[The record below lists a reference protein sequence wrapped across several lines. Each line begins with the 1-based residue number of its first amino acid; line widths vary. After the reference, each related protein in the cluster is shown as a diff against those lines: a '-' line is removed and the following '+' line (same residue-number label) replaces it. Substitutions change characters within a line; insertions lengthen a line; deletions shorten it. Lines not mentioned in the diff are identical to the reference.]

1 MLTVV
6 TTISKVSTITA
17 ISTIN
22 LRDSPVRGV
31 PAGEFIEL
39 PGRGTTFIR
48 ERPGPKGAPT
58 VILLHGWGTTAA
70 LNWFRCFDPLAE
82 HYRVIAVDVRGHGQ
96 GLRSKSIFRL
106 EDCADDVA
114 VLAEQLGIRTFI
126 PVGYSMGGTIA
137 QLVAHRHGPMVEGL
151 VLCSTA
157 PEFRA
162 EVSPFKTDIT
172 PGPLM
177 WGAIIPALTATMTF
191 MPGSIR
197 RTLLKKVLFDHV
209 HDGTPRWMLEELA
222 LTDPAAMM
230 QAGFAIGHF
239 NSGPWIGSLGNASPR
254 ARFDTGVVLTLED
267 RTIPATLQRRLV
279 DEIPNAQAFEVEA
292 DHRAAITQ
300 VDRFLP
306 ELLNAL
312 AHVTKRPYVSRPN
325 RSRSRGH
332 AEPGAVPDSE
342 MSIR

>member
-1 MLTVV
+1 MFAVV
-6 TTISKVSTITA
+6 TTISKVSTI
-17 ISTIN
+17 N
-22 LRDSPVRGV
+22 VQDFPVRGV
-31 PAGEFIEL
+31 PAGEFVEL
-39 PGRGTTFIR
+39 PGRGTTYIR
-48 ERPGPKGAPT
+48 ERRGPKGAPT

-82 HYRVIAVDVRGHGQ
+82 HYRVIAMDVRGHGQ
-96 GLRSKSIFRL
+96 GIRARSIFRL

-114 VLAEQLGIRTFI
+114 VLAEQLGIKKFI

-137 QLVAHRHGPMVEGL
+137 QLVAHRHGPMVDGL

-172 PGPLM
+172 PAPVM

-197 RTLLKKVLFDHV
+197 RTLLRKVLFEHV

-239 NSGPWIGSLGNASPR
+239 NSGPWLGTLGIAS
-254 ARFDTGVVLTLED
+254 ALAKFDTGVVVTLED
-267 RTIPATLQRRLV
+267 RTIPANLQQRLV
-279 DEIPNAQAFEVEA
+279 DEIPNAQAFEVDA

-312 AHVTKRPYVSRPN
+312 KHVTTRTYVSRPN
-325 RSRSRGH
+325 RSRARVQT
-332 AEPGAVPDSE
+332 ETSE
-342 MSIR
+342 VQTPFRALAR